1 MGPKM
6 GLGSTGPDWAVS
18 LEQKNSRKSDQRHHH
33 ALQVREGKKREKWL
47 LPCITKALL
56 SWHCVSSI

>member
-1 MGPKM
+1 MYMGPKM

-33 ALQVREGKKREKWL
+33 ALQVREAKKKREKNGSCL
-47 LPCITKALL
+47 A
-56 SWHCVSSI
+56 